1 MVDLLDLHLSRTHA
15 QAHRHAGR
23 HACTQTHT
31 RALTHFCTFFFF
43 LSLSHKSLFLSL
55 EKLERKDIAIVS
67 LLLQTHEQTSS
78 KYLTVY
84 SPSIDRE
91 GNVTNRR
98 FWGIAPK
105 EHKTAVFHSGLVY
118 FLVYIYIFTTD
129 IRLCRRFEISR
140 TRRYKWEAY
149 IYPHEDKRPERSD
162 RKLETAA

>member
-1 MVDLLDLHLSRTHA
+1 MVDLLDLRLSRTHA

-31 RALTHFCTFFFF
+31 RALTHFCTFFF

-118 FLVYIYIFTTD
+118 FLVYIYSQRIYVSVD
-129 IRLCRRFEISR
+129 VSR
-140 TRRYKWEAY
+140 S
-149 IYPHEDKRPERSD
+149 PERD
-162 RKLETAA
+162 AINERRTYIHTKINAQNDQIGN